1 MSMLGSESCYLD
13 NVFFFINFRL
23 NTNSAKFIIIESI
36 GEKFQYFFRSC
47 IGCEIPI
54 LYLLLQKKISNTSS
68 DKINFKVGIFKFFIN
83 IYYFLWNVFN
93 HICYSIAVKYK
104 ILNISPRFGEAG
116 KDQIKK
122 IEDVTRI
129 ILENRGLKTKKE
141 IEEFLNPRLEKVTA
155 ESVGIDSKQLK
166 IAISRIQKAIKNKEK
181 IVVFGDYDVDG
192 ICGTAIL
199 WETLNSLGAE
209 VMPYIPH
216 RIEEGYGL
224 SEAGIRSVIL
234 NLFQDHGSS
243 GSRSLEM
250 LKQVQHDKKK
260 KLIITVDNGI
270 VANKAVDFA
279 NKNNI
284 DVIIT
289 DHHVPSKKLP
299 DAFAIVH
306 TTKLCGAGVA
316 WMLSNVILNSR
327 GVMPN
332 SFRHLNT
339 LKNKTLKQVQG
350 DNNKQVQHDKEKENH
365 LELVA
370 LATVADLVPL
380 VSANRTLLKFGLEQ
394 LQKTQRIGLKELFL
408 ESGVDSEKIGVY
420 EIGHI
425 IAPRLNAMG
434 RLENAMDSLRLLC
447 TNNKE
452 RANKLAQLLGSTN
465 RERQT
470 LTIETSEHAKSK
482 VKSSKLKV
490 QSLLFISDE
499 SYQQG
504 VIGLVAGKLVEEFYK
519 PSIVVSIGEK
529 YSKASARSVSGFNII
544 EFIRSASELLVDAGV
559 HPMAAGFTVE
569 TSKLLILQKTL
580 EEKAELILT
589 EDLLI
594 RSLKIDCELPL
605 EFIDI
610 NLYESLQK
618 LAPFGM
624 GNPEPVFISR
634 NVVIEDIR
642 LVGME
647 GKHLKINVKCQMSNV
662 KFSAIG
668 FGMGKMFSKIKIG
681 DRIDIAYT
689 IDINEWNGEQRLQL
703 KIKDIM
709 N

>member
-250 LKQVQHDKKK
+250 LKQVQHDK
-260 KLIITVDNGI
+260 
-270 VANKAVDFA
+270 
-279 NKNNI
+279 
-284 DVIIT
+284 
-289 DHHVPSKKLP
+289 
-299 DAFAIVH
+299 
-306 TTKLCGAGVA
+306 
-316 WMLSNVILNSR
+316 
-327 GVMPN
+327 
-332 SFRHLNT
+332 
-339 LKNKTLKQVQG
+339 
-350 DNNKQVQHDKEKENH
+350 EKENH

-380 VSANRTLLKFGLEQ
+380 VGANRTLLKFGLEQ
-394 LQKTQRIGLKELFL
+394 LRKTQRIGLKEIFE
-408 ESGVDSEKIGVY
+408 ESGIDQEKIGVY

-434 RLENAMDSLRLLC
+434 RLDYAMDSLRLLC

-452 RANKLAQLLGSTN
+452 RARKLAQVLDSTN

-470 LTIETSEHAKSK
+470 LTIETAEHAKLEVKSLASRRSGQKSK
-482 VKSSKLKV
+482 VKS
-490 QSLLFISDE
+490 LLFISHE

-519 PSIVVSIGEK
+519 PAIVVSIGEK
-529 YSKASARSVSGFNII
+529 FSKASARSVSGFNII
-544 EFIRSASELLVDAGV
+544 EFIRSASELLVDAGG

-569 TSKLLILQKTL
+569 TTKLLKLQKVL

-624 GNPEPVFISR
+624 GNPEPTFLSKKA
-634 NVVIEDIR
+634 VVEDLR
-642 LVGME
+642 LVGAE
-647 GKHLKINVKCQMSNV
+647 GKHLKLNVKCQMSNV
-662 KFSAIG
+662 KFGGIG